1 MFITSELC
9 QIDMISRCVPANYN
23 SVFLVTFMI
32 QHQFIPGFSFLGC
45 LGAVYVKDSFPPENE
60 ALSWPNS
67 DASFE
72 ELFKTHRKLSRG
84 LGLPP
89 SWWPDH
95 KKKQKWRSKSRY
107 AHPLVAVDM
116 KSPSSSSRDDPNIL
130 KCVIWLAN
138 WMERVHF
145 SAQAVIGK
153 SKLPFTYS
161 WEAGF

>member
-1 MFITSELC
+1 
-9 QIDMISRCVPANYN
+9 MISRCVPANYN

-45 LGAVYVKDSFPPENE
+45 LGAVYVKDSFPPEKE

-95 KKKQKWRSKSRY
+95 KRKQKMEIKEHICSPSCRCWHEISLIVIKRRSKHPKMRY
-107 AHPLVAVDM
+107 LTSKLDG
-116 KSPSSSSRDDPNIL
+116 KSSLFSASRDRKIETSFYL
-130 KCVIWLAN
+130 LLRGWVLVL
-138 WMERVHF
+138 R
-145 SAQAVIGK
+145 
-153 SKLPFTYS
+153 
-161 WEAGF
+161 